1 MSTTCLILKS
11 LPWLGGLQIYFSRK
25 FLLLCG
31 IFRCKDKLLL
41 YLPPPTPS
49 LVTFTFCKCKFCWTK
64 KDNCFP
70 VCSIVLVAPIVP
82 HCYLC
87 PLSLR
92 LFLRLSLAHHFLC
105 RHYLENVKTTL
116 LHLPMKTIRSRVRL
130 GEREWELRWGSS
142 RRCAWGSDLSTRSG
156 WVSLRTTCS

>member
-11 LPWLGGLQIYFSRK
+11 FPWLGASKFFFHENFCCYAEFFVVRTN
-25 FLLLCG
+25 FLL
-31 IFRCKDKLLL
+31 
-41 YLPPPTPS
+41 YQPPPTPS

-64 KDNCFP
+64 NDNCFL
-70 VCSIVLVAPIVP
+70 VCSVVLVAPIVL

-87 PLSLR
+87 PLSLC

-130 GEREWELRWGSS
+130 GEREWELRWASS
-142 RRCAWGSDLSTRSG
+142 CRCAWGSDLSTRSG